1 MKVLLT
7 GGSGDLGVLLTRQ
20 LTRQGDEVVNLDVVP
35 PHEAVCGEAAHIAA
49 SILDRAALK
58 KAMQGVDCVV
68 HIAAWHGIHENQGT
82 KDAYDFHDLN
92 VTGTFN
98 VFQAAAEAGVKK
110 AVLISSTSTDDRYGL
125 YGHTKILNEEMARAY
140 AERHDMDILTL
151 RPRAFIP
158 PWNKSVYKDFGAWAN
173 WFWKGAV
180 HVSDVCQATLKS
192 VNFLKDGKKPEE
204 PAQILTIDGAYDYT
218 KAELDN
224 WTKESFTA
232 RYGAKA
238 EKLAQSFG
246 LDTARKPKIV
256 GSGEAE
262 KLIGYRPAYSL
273 ANLLEELEKYGQNG
287 PPFPLEE
294 AKEDEKPRPQG
305 TTKKYSP

>member
-7 GGSGDLGVLLTRQ
+7 GGSGDLGVLLMRQ
-20 LTRQGDEVVNLDVVP
+20 LTNQGDEVVNLDVAP
-35 PHEAVCGEAAHIAA
+35 PHEEVRGEAAHIAA

-58 KAMQGVDCVV
+58 KAMRGVDCVV

-98 VFQAAAEAGVKK
+98 VLQAAAEAGVKK

-140 AERHDMDILTL
+140 AGRHDMDILTL

-158 PWNKSVYKDFGAWAN
+158 PWNKSVYKDFTEWAN

-180 HVSDVCQATLKS
+180 HVSDVCQASLKA
-192 VNFLKDGKKPEE
+192 VNFLKEDKKPDT

-218 KAELDN
+218 KEELEN
-224 WTKESFTA
+224 WTNGSFAA
-232 RYGAKA
+232 RYGKEA
-238 EKLAQSFG
+238 EALAQSFG
-246 LDTARKPKIV
+246 IDTTRKPKV
-256 GSGEAE
+256 LGSRDAE
-262 KLIGYRPAYSL
+262 QLIGYRPAYSL
-273 ANLLEELEKYGQNG
+273 KNLLLELEQYGKTG
-287 PPFPLEE
+287 PNFPLEN
-294 AKEDEKPRPQG
+294 EKPPLPKTAQ
-305 TTKKYSP
+305 KYSP